1 MANEVTASMSI
12 KRGDTFSLT
21 NTVTDPNNG
30 NAVVDITGWTIR
42 SQIRRGKNLTQELTV
57 TITDAV
63 NGVFTLVAPAVD
75 TAGWKVDT
83 HTCDIQVTR
92 PSGVTS
98 SETFN
103 VVVCEDVTYDHP

>member
-1 MANEVTASMSI
+1 MAAEVTATMSM

-21 NTVTDPNNG
+21 TSVTDPNNG
-30 NAVVDITGWTIR
+30 NAAADITGWTIR
-42 SQIRRGKNLTQELTV
+42 SQVRRGKNLTEELTV

-63 NGVFTLVAPAVD
+63 NGVFTLAA
-75 TAGWKVDT
+75 TAALTALWKVGT
-83 HTCDIQVTR
+83 HVCDIQVTR

-103 VVVCEDVTYDHP
+103 VVVCEDVTYDP

>member
-1 MANEVTASMSI
+1 MAAEVSASMTH
-12 KRGDTFSLT
+12 KRGDTFSLSI
-21 NTVTDPNNG
+21 TVTDPNNG

-42 SQIRRGKNLTQELTV
+42 SQIRRGKNLTEELTV

-63 NGVFTLVAPAVD
+63 NGVFTMVATDAQ
-75 TAGWKVDT
+75 TALWKVDT

-103 VVVCEDVTYDHP
+103 VVVCEDVTYDP